1 MKMKR
6 IFIYLLAI
14 VASVFFAQCTSFSYS
29 FTGSQTDAK
38 TIAIDFFPNKASI
51 IQPTLSQTF
60 TEALRDKFTNQSKLD
75 LVSRN
80 GELQMEG
87 EITGY
92 NVAPVAIQGDQT
104 AALNRLTIK
113 VNVRYTNTLD
123 DKQSFEQ
130 SFTAYQDYDSSQ
142 NLSSV
147 EDQLI
152 AEIVERL
159 VEDIFNKA
167 LVNW

>member
-1 MKMKR
+1 MKK
-6 IFIYLLAI
+6 YQAL
-14 VASVFFAQCTSFSYS
+14 FFTILILSFTSCKIQYS
-29 FTGSQTDAK
+29 MTGSQTDAK
-38 TIAIDFFPNKASI
+38 TISIDFFPNKASI
-51 IQPTLSQTF
+51 IQPSLSQTF
-60 TEALRDKFTNQSKLD
+60 TEALRDKFLNLSKLD
-75 LVSRN
+75 LTTQD

-87 EITGY
+87 EIIGY
-92 NVAPVAIQGDQT
+92 AVTPVAIQGDET

-130 SFTAYQDYDSSQ
+130 NFTAYKDFDAGAS
-142 NLSSV
+142 LSSV
-147 EDQLI
+147 EEILI
-152 AEIVERL
+152 AEIVSQL

>member
-1 MKMKR
+1 MKKLN
-6 IFIYLLAI
+6 ILIWVVILAT
-14 VASVFFAQCTSFSYS
+14 AALSACTSFGYS
-29 FTGSQTDAK
+29 FTGSETNAK
-38 TIAIDFFPNKASI
+38 TISIDFFANKASI
-51 IQPTLSQTF
+51 IQPSLSQTF
-60 TEALRDKFTNQSKLD
+60 TEALRDKFVNQSKLE
-75 LVSRN
+75 LVNRN

-87 EITGY
+87 EIVGY
-92 NVAPVAIQGDQT
+92 SVSPVAIQGNET

-123 DKQSFEQ
+123 EKQSFEQ
-130 SFTAYQDYDSSQ
+130 TFSSYLDYASNV

-152 AEIVERL
+152 GEITDKL